1 MNKITTLNGLTYNME
16 ELLKPGRIIVTDLE
30 VREHRETHK
39 AAAFRLEGDKLV
51 KFYRFTEEVYIRY
64 TVNVEFV
71 EDVNRKPLYDYI
83 ELKAENLEE
92 AKKLYKLFN
101 DRNIKN
107 IFNNNNN

>member
-1 MNKITTLNGLTYNME
+1 MKEVTTLNGLVYKLE

-30 VREHRETHK
+30 IREIRETHND
-39 AAAFRLEGDKLV
+39 AAFRLEGDKLV
-51 KFYRFTEEVYIRY
+51 KFYNFTEEVYISY

-71 EDVNRKPLYDYI
+71 EDVNKRPLYDYI
-83 ELKAENLEE
+83 DLKADSLEE

-101 DRNIKN
+101 DRHIKN